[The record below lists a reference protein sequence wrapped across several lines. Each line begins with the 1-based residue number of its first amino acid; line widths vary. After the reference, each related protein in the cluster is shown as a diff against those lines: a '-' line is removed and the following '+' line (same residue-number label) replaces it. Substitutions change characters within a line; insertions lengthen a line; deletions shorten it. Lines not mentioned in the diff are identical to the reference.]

1 MKREIEEIINELESP
16 AVLTDIEIKKV
27 LTINPSGQKLMGTG
41 NKQILNFFNF
51 SDDSIAEISE
61 RVKLYGFHSQK
72 HNGYQ
77 VEYNKVNSKGNKE
90 SVLIRIKNQNHAHR
104 AINEKVRAVLAEE
117 INKVLKHEINQHK
130 LTQEKLYQA
139 QQFSRSIIE
148 SSLDM
153 IIAVDKNDKIT
164 EFNKAALSFFGY
176 KHEEI
181 IGKPFR
187 SLFAYD
193 IEHEIVTNAIVKH
206 GNYSGEIQYKGKNNK
221 TFSCLLSASR
231 LINNQGE
238 ITGSMGISRDISD
251 IKQQQQKIQEQSA
264 KINAIFESS
273 THMIW
278 SVDKSFNI
286 TSYNS
291 NFERFI
297 MERYNLKS
305 GLNKKSKS
313 TEKALDEFFSK
324 VLKALYK
331 RTFREEKQNFELQIE
346 GQKKDAPHWIEV
358 FLSPIYNENEKVV
371 EVAGIA
377 NYITYKK
384 QAERKIKEQTAKLKA
399 IFDSTAVL
407 ICSFDQTFEIVSSNK
422 NFDKRIKQLFGQKV
436 EKGINYL
443 QVLSNAATD
452 DNKERIN
459 RKITQALNGKA
470 SQFEVSFER
479 KGGEIFWMEFFLNP
493 ILKDENQA
501 AEVSC
506 MAYEITDKKETE
518 QQIRESLK
526 EKEVL
531 LQEVHHRVK
540 NNLQVISSILN
551 LQSSYVKD
559 KITLDILRESQNRIK
574 SMSFIHESLY
584 QTKDFNRVD
593 FEDYITGLTNN
604 LLYSYSMMSQQVNL
618 NAEVDRVFLNL
629 DQAIPC
635 GLIVNELVSNALKY
649 AFPGEKQGRILVKA
663 SENKNMITLIVED
676 NGIGLP
682 ENFNIE
688 KTDTLGLQL
697 VYTLIE
703 QLDGEIKVSTKNGT
717 KYLIKFEKLNT

>member
-1 MKREIEEIINELESP
+1 MKQEIEEIINELESP
-16 AVLTDIEIKKV
+16 AILTDININKV
-27 LTINPSGQKLMGTG
+27 LSINSSGQKLMGTG
-41 NKQILNFFNF
+41 KKEVLKFFEF
-51 SDDSIAEISE
+51 SDASKAEISE
-61 RVKLYGFHSQK
+61 RIKLYGFYSQK
-72 HNGYQ
+72 HKGFQ
-77 VEYNKVNSKGNKE
+77 VEYNKVNTKGNVE
-90 SVLIRIKNQNHAHR
+90 SILIRINNQNQAHR

-117 INKVLKHEINQHK
+117 INKVLKHEIKQHK

-153 IIAVDKNDKIT
+153 IIAVDKNGKIT
-164 EFNKAALSFFGY
+164 EFNKAALSFFKY
-176 KHEEI
+176 KHDEI
-181 IGKPFR
+181 IGKPFK
-187 SLFAYD
+187 SLFAYN
-193 IEHEIVTNAIVKH
+193 IEYEIVSNAIIKH

-251 IKQQQQKIQEQSA
+251 IKKQQQKIQEQSA

-273 THMIW
+273 SHMIW

-291 NFERFI
+291 NFEHF
-297 MERYNLKS
+297 MKDRYNLKA
-305 GLNKKSKS
+305 GLKEKSKT
-313 TEKALDEFFSK
+313 TEKAIEEFFSK

-331 RTFREEKQNFELQIE
+331 RAFREEKQNFELQIDARNNE
-346 GQKKDAPHWIEV
+346 APHWIEV

-407 ICSFDQTFEIVSSNK
+407 ICSFDVDYGIISSNK
-422 NFDKRIKQLFGQKV
+422 NFEIRIKQLFGNKV
-436 EKGINYL
+436 VKGSNYL
-443 QVLSNAATD
+443 DILLNKATE
-452 DNKERIN
+452 DNKDRIN
-459 RKITQALNGKA
+459 QKMVQALKGRA
-470 SQFEVSFER
+470 SQFEASF
-479 KGGEIFWMEFFLNP
+479 KHKNGEVFWMEFFLNP
-493 ILKDENQA
+493 IVKEDQA

-506 MAYEITDKKETE
+506 MAYEITVKKETE
-518 QQIRESLK
+518 QQMRESLK

-618 NAEVDRVFLNL
+618 NAVVDRVYLNL

-649 AFPGEKQGRILVKA
+649 AFPGDKNGNIDVKA
-663 SENKNMITLIVED
+663 SEHKNIITLIVQD
-676 NGIGLP
+676 DGIGLP
-682 ENFNIE
+682 PDLDIE

-703 QLDGEIKVSTKNGT
+703 QLDGEIKVARKSGT